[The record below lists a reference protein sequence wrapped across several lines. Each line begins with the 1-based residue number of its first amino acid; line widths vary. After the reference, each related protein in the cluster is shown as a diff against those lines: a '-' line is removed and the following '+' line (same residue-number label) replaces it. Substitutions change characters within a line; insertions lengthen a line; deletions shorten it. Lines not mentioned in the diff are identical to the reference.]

1 MKSEAKEEIE
11 RLNGELLTK
20 WSDVCPILIG

>member
-11 RLNGELLTK
+11 RLNNDLLTK
-20 WSDVCPILIG
+20 WSDPCPIDIS